1 LTIEALFTIKV
12 VNIEG
17 REKVAD
23 SAYTIRPFPRE
34 LHRKAKA
41 TAALEGITLREL
53 ILRALAEYVDKQ
65 QNQLTGSKL
74 TLEELLYQV
83 EEDTERIIG
92 TAEAKRIGKWRE
104 FEGNYLRIIP
114 FVQWRIRVG
123 NEEVATKLDSEG
135 GLSLE
140 RIALDY
146 YPEFFNQ
153 GDIQQAKK
161 NLRIQ

>member
-1 LTIEALFTIKV
+1 M
-12 VNIEG
+12 
-17 REKVAD
+17 AD
-23 SAYTIRPFPRE
+23 SAYTIRPFPRD

-53 ILRALAEYVDKQ
+53 ILKALAEYVDKQ
-65 QNQLTGSKL
+65 QDHLTGSKP
-74 TLEELLYQV
+74 TLEELLYKC
-83 EEDTERIIG
+83 EEDTEKIIG
-92 TAEAKRIGKWRE
+92 PAEAKRVGKWRE

-123 NEEVATKLDSEG
+123 NEEIATKLDREG

-146 YPEFFNQ
+146 YPEFFNA
-153 GDIQQAKK
+153 GDIQQARK
-161 NLRIQ
+161 NLGIEE

>member
-1 LTIEALFTIKV
+1 M
-12 VNIEG
+12 
-17 REKVAD
+17 AD

-41 TAALEGITLREL
+41 TAALEGITLRDL
-53 ILRALAEYVDKQ
+53 ILKALGEYVDKQ
-65 QNQLTGSKL
+65 QNHLTGSKR
-74 TLEELLYQV
+74 TLEELLYKC

-92 TAEAKRIGKWRE
+92 SAEAKRIGKWRE

-123 NEEVATKLDSEG
+123 NEEVATKMYNEG

-161 NLRIQ
+161 NLGIQ

>member
-1 LTIEALFTIKV
+1 MGDL
-12 VNIEG
+12 
-17 REKVAD
+17 
-23 SAYTIRPFPRE
+23 AYTIRPFPRE

-41 TAALEGITLREL
+41 TAALEGITLREI
-53 ILRALAEYVDKQ
+53 ILRALTEYVDKRQ
-65 QNQLTGSKL
+65 SRLTGSKP
-74 TLEELLYQV
+74 TLEELLYKV

-92 TAEAKRIGKWRE
+92 SAEAKRVGKWRE

-123 NEEVATKLDSEG
+123 NEEIATKLDNEG

-140 RIALDY
+140 RIAIDY
-146 YPEFFNQ
+146 YPEFFNP

-161 NLRIQ
+161 NLRIEQ

>member
-1 LTIEALFTIKV
+1 M
-12 VNIEG
+12 
-17 REKVAD
+17 AD

-41 TAALEGITLREL
+41 TAALEGITLRDL
-53 ILRALAEYVDKQ
+53 ILKALGEYVDKQ
-65 QNQLTGSKL
+65 QNHLTGSKA
-74 TLEELLYQV
+74 TLEELLYKC

-92 TAEAKRIGKWRE
+92 SAEAKRIGKWRE
-104 FEGNYLRIIP
+104 FEGNYLRVIP
-114 FVQWRIRVG
+114 FVQWRLRVG
-123 NEEVATKLDSEG
+123 NEEVATKMDREG

-146 YPEFFNQ
+146 YPEFFNA

-161 NLRIQ
+161 NLGIEL

>member
-1 LTIEALFTIKV
+1 M
-12 VNIEG
+12 G
-17 REKVAD
+17 D
-23 SAYTIRPFPRE
+23 PAYTNRPFPRE

-41 TAALEGITLREL
+41 TAALEGITLREI
-53 ILRALAEYVDKQ
+53 ILTALTEYVDKRQ
-65 QNQLTGSKL
+65 SRLTGSKP
-74 TLEELLYQV
+74 TLEELLYKV

-92 TAEAKRIGKWRE
+92 SAEAKRVGKWRE

-123 NEEVATKLDSEG
+123 NEEIATKLDNEG

-140 RIALDY
+140 RIAIDY
-146 YPEFFNQ
+146 YPEFFNP

-161 NLRIQ
+161 NLRIEQ

>member
-1 LTIEALFTIKV
+1 M
-12 VNIEG
+12 
-17 REKVAD
+17 AD
-23 SAYTIRPFPRE
+23 SAYTIKPFPRD

-53 ILRALAEYVDKQ
+53 ILKSLSEYVNKQ
-65 QNQLTGSKL
+65 QNQLTGSKP
-74 TLEELLYQV
+74 TLEQLLHMC

-92 TAEAKRIGKWRE
+92 SAEAKRIGKWRE

-123 NEEVATKLDSEG
+123 NEEIATKLDSEG

-146 YPEFFNQ
+146 YPEFFNA
-153 GDIQQAKK
+153 GDIQQARR
-161 NLRIQ
+161 NLGIEE

>member
-1 LTIEALFTIKV
+1 M
-12 VNIEG
+12 G
-17 REKVAD
+17 D

-41 TAALEGITLREL
+41 TAALEGITLREI
-53 ILRALAEYVDKQ
+53 ILKALAEYVDKQ
-65 QNQLTGSKL
+65 QSQLTGSKP
-74 TLEELLYQV
+74 TLEDLLYKC

-92 TAEAKRIGKWRE
+92 LAEAKRIGKWRE
-104 FEGNYLRIIP
+104 FQGNYLRIIP

-123 NEEVATKLDSEG
+123 NEEVATKLDKEG

-146 YPEFFNQ
+146 YPEFFNL

-161 NLRIQ
+161 NLKIE

>member
-1 LTIEALFTIKV
+1 M
-12 VNIEG
+12 
-17 REKVAD
+17 AD

-53 ILRALAEYVDKQ
+53 ILKALGEYVDKQ
-65 QNQLTGSKL
+65 QKHLSGNKP
-74 TLEELLYQV
+74 TLEE
-83 EEDTERIIG
+83 I
-92 TAEAKRIGKWRE
+92 
-104 FEGNYLRIIP
+104 
-114 FVQWRIRVG
+114 
-123 NEEVATKLDSEG
+123 ATKLDNEG

-146 YPEFFNQ
+146 YPEFFNP

-161 NLRIQ
+161 NLGIEF

>member
-1 LTIEALFTIKV
+1 M
-12 VNIEG
+12 G
-17 REKVAD
+17 D
-23 SAYTIRPFPRE
+23 PAYTIRPFPRE

-41 TAALEGITLREL
+41 TAALEGITLREI
-53 ILRALAEYVDKQ
+53 ILRALTEYVDKRQ
-65 QNQLTGSKL
+65 SRLTGSKP
-74 TLEELLYQV
+74 TLEELLYKV

-92 TAEAKRIGKWRE
+92 SAEAKRVGKWRE

-123 NEEVATKLDSEG
+123 NEEIATKLDNEG

-140 RIALDY
+140 RIAIDY
-146 YPEFFNQ
+146 YPEFFNP

-161 NLRIQ
+161 NLRIEQ

>member
-1 LTIEALFTIKV
+1 MGDL
-12 VNIEG
+12 
-17 REKVAD
+17 
-23 SAYTIRPFPRE
+23 AYTIRPFPRE

-41 TAALEGITLREL
+41 TAALEGITLREI
-53 ILRALAEYVDKQ
+53 ILRALTEYVDKRQ
-65 QNQLTGSKL
+65 SRLTGSKP
-74 TLEELLYQV
+74 TLEELLYKV

-92 TAEAKRIGKWRE
+92 SAEAKRVGKWRE

-123 NEEVATKLDSEG
+123 NEEIATKLDNEG

-140 RIALDY
+140 RIAIDY
-146 YPEFFNQ
+146 YPEFFNP

-161 NLRIQ
+161 NLRIDK

>member
-1 LTIEALFTIKV
+1 M
-12 VNIEG
+12 G
-17 REKVAD
+17 D
-23 SAYTIRPFPRE
+23 PAYTIRPFPRD

-41 TAALEGITLREL
+41 TAALEGITLREF

-65 QNQLTGSKL
+65 QNQFTGSKP
-74 TLEELLYQV
+74 TLEELLYKV

-92 TAEAKRIGKWRE
+92 SAEAKRIGKWRE

-114 FVQWRIRVG
+114 FVQWKIRVG
-123 NEEVATKLDSEG
+123 NEEVATKLDNEG

-146 YPEFFNQ
+146 YPEFFNP

-161 NLRIQ
+161 NLRIEQ

>member
-1 LTIEALFTIKV
+1 M
-12 VNIEG
+12 G
-17 REKVAD
+17 D
-23 SAYTIRPFPRE
+23 PAYTIRPFPRE
-34 LHRKAKA
+34 LHRNAKA

-53 ILRALAEYVDKQ
+53 ILRALAEYVDKR
-65 QNQLTGSKL
+65 QNRLTGSKP
-74 TLEELLYQV
+74 TLEELLYKV

-92 TAEAKRIGKWRE
+92 SAEAKRIGKWRE

-123 NEEVATKLDSEG
+123 NEEIDTKLDKEA

-140 RIALDY
+140 RIAVDY
-146 YPEFFNQ
+146 YPEFFNP

-161 NLRIQ
+161 YLRIEQ